1 MLMVCW
7 ADRWRLQASAED
19 REEYEM
25 INSDENRRRDAIRE
39 ILLDDVKGRID
50 IKELCRA
57 ETADATTLVPNDPHA
72 FLIASCLDRGLASTG
87 LQSRG

>member
-7 ADRWRLQASAED
+7 DDWRRLQASAED

-25 INSDENRRRDAIRE
+25 INSDENRRRDALRE

-50 IKELCRA
+50 IKERCRA
-57 ETADATTLVPNDPHA
+57 ETADATTLVLNDPYA
-72 FLIASCLDRGLASTG
+72 FLIASCLDRG
-87 LQSRG
+87 